1 MSKKQFIGKDGTI
14 WESRQ
19 ERDCATASGRF
30 IEAALRYQNGNRR
43 TRPRRWVYAV
53 RYAPLN
59 VDHALDEIDFAV
71 DFQKRF
77 GRGGGKLRVRV

>member
-59 VDHALDEIDFAV
+59 FEYALDDIADAV
-71 DFQKRF
+71 DFQQRF
-77 GRGGGKLRVRV
+77 GIGQGKLKVRV